1 VKRPRGRPRKDIT
14 NEILPMGDVGDLNDK
29 AKSKTISTMTGDWRS
44 IMNSAPVDDATD
56 AFYSS
61 NCSSHNSSR
70 SSSNSEI
77 SFQDLSNIGTV
88 AALCAD
94 MYEASFVSQPIT
106 MPLPPPHQ
114 ALAPVPPQEE
124 FDWTETD
131 YSSFNS

>member
-1 VKRPRGRPRKDIT
+1 
-14 NEILPMGDVGDLNDK
+14 
-29 AKSKTISTMTGDWRS
+29 
-44 IMNSAPVDDATD
+44 MNSAPVEDATD
-56 AFYSS
+56 VFYSS

-77 SFQDLSNIGTV
+77 SFQDLSNISTV

-106 MPLPPPHQ
+106 MPLPPPPQ
-114 ALAPVPPQEE
+114 TLAPVPPQKE

-131 YSSFNS
+131 YSSYNS